1 MIWCRRFSLLSVVI
15 VMGACAPKVPPMPGP
30 SIEASLT
37 TYQRRVIGALTGEAE
52 IRPGLKLANR
62 FTPENKRAARDY
74 IAAELQAIGLTPL
87 RQTYGTDT
95 ENVYARITA
104 TTVNAPTVV
113 LGAHLDTVAVAPGAS
128 DDGTGI
134 VTVLAVAR
142 ELVKEPTRTKDV
154 IVAFFDQEERGL
166 VGSRNF
172 AQMLKDKNVVVE
184 SVHTVDQVG
193 WDDNHNGAIELEL
206 PYDGAVALYKAAAA
220 DLSMTMPIWETT
232 ETGSDHTSFR
242 RLGFKAIGI
251 TEEYRHKDT
260 SPFIH
265 KAGDT
270 FATVNFPYLASTT
283 RLMIRVMQRL
293 VRP

>member
-1 MIWCRRFSLLSVVI
+1 MRRLALLAS
-15 VMGACAPKVPPMPGP
+15 AALFATSCAPKPPALPGP
-30 SIEASLT
+30 ELEPSLT
-37 TYQRRVIGALTGEAE
+37 AYQRALLSPLTGESE
-52 IRPGLKLANR
+52 IRPGVKITNR
-62 FTPENKRAARDY
+62 FTPDNKKEARAF
-74 IAAELQAIGLTPL
+74 ISAELAKLGLTPQK
-87 RQTYGTDT
+87 QTYGTDT
-95 ENVYARITA
+95 ENVYAILSNGKPGA
-104 TTVNAPTVV
+104 DTVV

-128 DDGTGI
+128 DDGTG
-134 VTVLAVAR
+134 VATVLATAR
-142 ELVKEPTRTKDV
+142 EIVKVKDRAHDV
-154 IVAFFDQEERGL
+154 IFAFFDQEERGL

-172 AQMLKDKNVVVE
+172 AQMLKDKGTVVH

-206 PYDGAVALYKAAAA
+206 PYEGAVALYKQAAA
-220 DLSMTMPIWETT
+220 DLKMTMPIWETT
-232 ETGSDHTSFR
+232 EPGSDHTSFR

-283 RLMIRVMQRL
+283 RLMIRVMQLL
-293 VRP
+293 VAPK

>member
-1 MIWCRRFSLLSVVI
+1 MTRGSLLAALSATLLLT
-15 VMGACAPKVPPMPGP
+15 ACATKPPALPGP
-30 SIEASLT
+30 ELEPSLT
-37 TYQRRVIGALTGEAE
+37 AYQRALLSPLTGESE
-52 IRPGLKLANR
+52 IRAGVKIANR
-62 FTPENKRAARDY
+62 FTPDNKKEARTF
-74 IAAELQAIGLTPL
+74 IAAELTKLGLTPQ

-95 ENVYARITA
+95 ENVYAILSCGKPGA
-104 TTVNAPTVV
+104 ESVV

-128 DDGTGI
+128 DDGTG
-134 VTVLAVAR
+134 VATVLATAR
-142 ELVKEPTRTKDV
+142 EIVKIKNRSRDV
-154 IVAFFDQEERGL
+154 IFAFFDQEERGL

-172 AQMLKDKNVVVE
+172 AQMLKDKGTVVH

-193 WDDNHNGAIELEL
+193 WDENKNGAIELEL
-206 PYDGAVALYKAAAA
+206 PYEGSVALYKQAAA
-220 DLSMTMPIWETT
+220 DLKMTMPIWETM

-283 RLMIRVMQRL
+283 RLMIRVMQL
-293 VRP
+293 LL